1 MFAVLVRQFRIPC
14 SRRAPSFHTGL
25 RRCPKARH
33 ALASQAGALGLCRG
47 PKRRRF
53 RPNRCRTSDIGA
65 LLHKLF
71 SRYGA
76 SGGHAAH
83 LDPSQYGF
91 CSSRSCGKDTVSRSN
106 TACFR
111 CALALVFVLVGS
123 VRRTACDALVFI
135 KSVHLSNGRD
145 TRRIGTRFRMACTRA
160 LADTLVPI
168 KYGLEDGYSRHRY
181 PSQYGCSNYSHDT
194 RRASSRSMLR
204 VSVMA
209 SH

>member
-1 MFAVLVRQFRIPC
+1 M
-14 SRRAPSFHTGL
+14 HE
-25 RRCPKARH
+25 
-33 ALASQAGALGLCRG
+33 
-47 PKRRRF
+47 
-53 RPNRCRTSDIGA
+53 
-65 LLHKLF
+65 LF

-83 LDPSQYGF
+83 LGPSQYGF

-106 TACFR
+106 TACPR

-168 KYGLEDGYSRHRY
+168 KYGLDDGYSRHRY
-181 PSQYGCSNYSHDT
+181 PSQYGCSSYSHDT

-204 VSVMA
+204 VSVWLRIDTKYPFGSGLSRAFERTHKYEFMYGFPRVLWA
-209 SH
+209 QPVRPVRRARIVSVAGDAGRTVPVRVAFGHP